1 MFFGQKESKTNDLMQ
16 QHIHKVQETLDLF
29 EELIEAYLGG
39 ESDFTDLSLAVHDKE
54 HEADEARRE
63 VENNLYEGAF
73 MPVFREDYFVFTE
86 LVDQVA
92 DRAETC
98 ADMIGQQDPEI
109 PEIFQSDLKEL
120 THEVTQSFDSLE
132 GVPEL
137 LESGSKD
144 EIRERVRDI
153 GSDEEAVDKLEW
165 NLIERVWEYEDFDLA
180 HKMQLRDLINLV
192 ASIADKIERVSD
204 RMNIMIVKRKL

>member
-1 MFFGQKESKTNDLMQ
+1 MFFGRKESKTNDLMQ
-16 QHIHKVQETLDLF
+16 EHIDRVQETLDLF
-29 EELIEAYLGG
+29 EDLMEAYLGG
-39 ESDFTDLSLAVHDKE
+39 EKDFPKISLAVHDKE

-63 VENNLYEGAF
+63 VESNLYEGAF

-98 ADMIGQQDPEI
+98 ADMIGQQDPEV
-109 PEIFQSDLKEL
+109 PDKFQDDLKEL
-120 THEVTQSFDSLE
+120 THSVTKSFDALK

-137 LESGSKD
+137 LESASKE
-144 EIRERVRDI
+144 EIRERVRTI
-153 GSDEEAVDKLEW
+153 GSDEEAVDKMEW

-180 HKMQLRDLINLV
+180 HKMQLRDLNNLI
-192 ASIADKIERVSD
+192 ASIADKVERVSD